1 MYDHQKIRLKSR
13 LAEILDDYLMDNE
26 EVYAECTLRFLKR
39 NGETQE
45 KTLRW
50 IHPDLDRQIPKDMIS
65 VADLMKMTSAE
76 LGASESYYWNKAN
89 EVITE
94 RNNMKKGI

>member
-1 MYDHQKIRLKSR
+1 MYDQKVILKARVS
-13 LAEILDDYLMDNE
+13 EILDDYLMDNAE
-26 EVYAECTLRFLKR
+26 AYAECNFRFLKQ

-50 IHPDLDRQIPKDMIS
+50 IHPDLDQQIPKDVIS

-76 LGASESYYWNKAN
+76 LSASGSYYWNKAN
-89 EVITE
+89 EVIAE
-94 RNNMKKGI
+94 RNNTKKGI

>member
-1 MYDHQKIRLKSR
+1 MHDQKAMLKARVS
-13 LAEILDDYLMDNE
+13 EILDDYLMDDE
-26 EVYAECTLRFLKR
+26 EAYAECTFRFLKQ

-50 IHPDLDRQIPKDMIS
+50 IHPDLGQQIPKGMVS
-65 VADLMKMTSAE
+65 MADLMKMTSAE
-76 LGASESYYWNKAN
+76 LSASESYYWNKAN

-94 RNNMKKGI
+94 RNTRKGI

>member
-1 MYDHQKIRLKSR
+1 MNDQKAMLKARVS
-13 LAEILDDYLMDNE
+13 EIIADYLMDDE
-26 EVYAECTLRFLKR
+26 EAYAECTLRFLKM

-50 IHPDLDRQIPKDMIS
+50 IHPDLDQQIPKGMVS
-65 VADLMKMTSAE
+65 MADLMKMTSAE
-76 LGASESYYWNKAN
+76 LSASESYYWNKAN

-94 RNNMKKGI
+94 RNTRKGI